1 MIDIRTHNHN
11 EGHGFDL
18 IFHFENENNP
28 YFDNDIIKKKLFIS
42 KSNHF
47 ELTES
52 NLISWEENK
61 NLTKKKVKKKG
72 VSKLIEQDS
81 FFNFFKRVQMSNK

>member
-52 NLISWEENK
+52 NLISWEE
-61 NLTKKKVKKKG
+61 G